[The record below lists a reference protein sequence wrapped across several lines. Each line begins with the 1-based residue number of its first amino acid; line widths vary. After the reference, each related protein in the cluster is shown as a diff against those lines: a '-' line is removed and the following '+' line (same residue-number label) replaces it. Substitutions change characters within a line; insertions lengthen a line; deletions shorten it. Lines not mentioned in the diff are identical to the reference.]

1 MRETL
6 KRVSPSNFRLGFL
19 DFRLGFL
26 DKTIDKE
33 TVLCYNLACV

>member
-6 KRVSPSNFRLGFL
+6 KRVSPSN
-19 DFRLGFL
+19 FRLGFL